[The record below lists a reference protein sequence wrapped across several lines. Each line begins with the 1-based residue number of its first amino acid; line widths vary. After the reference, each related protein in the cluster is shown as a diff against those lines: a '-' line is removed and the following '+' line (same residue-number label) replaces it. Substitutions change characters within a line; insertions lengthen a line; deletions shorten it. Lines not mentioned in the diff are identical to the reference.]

1 MLGNILSSIIPVAY
15 ADTPAAAAP
24 QQSSLS
30 FVLMFAVFFLF
41 MYFAIWRPQNKR
53 DREQRQMLGS
63 LAKGDEVM
71 MAGGLLGRI
80 VKMSDT
86 YLTLAIANNVE
97 VVMQR
102 SSVTSVLPKG
112 TLKSLE

>member
-1 MLGNILSSIIPVAY
+1 MLDNILSSLIPAAY
-15 ADTPAAAAP
+15 ADTPSAPAP
-24 QQSSLS
+24 QQSSMS
-30 FVLMFAVFFLF
+30 FVLIFAIFFLF

-63 LAKGDEVM
+63 LAKGDEVTM
-71 MAGGLLGRI
+71 VGGLLGRI
-80 VKMSDT
+80 VKISDA

-102 SSVTSVLPKG
+102 SSVASVLPKG

>member
-1 MLGNILSSIIPVAY
+1 MLNEILSSVIPAAY
-15 ADTPAAAAP
+15 ADTPAAAP

-53 DREQRQMLGS
+53 DREQRRMLGS

-102 SSVTSVLPKG
+102 SSVTSVLPNG